1 MIQTVALIALLATP
15 VAAADF
21 EFCWEGA
28 NGYRMEG
35 TMRIDDAL
43 LNRSILTEDDIG
55 TFFIQGFKDDIALGA
70 WDMSQMTPTTSWNL
84 SFDPRGMVFPTGGMH
99 DSDKG
104 QAWNAG
110 GRADDCGDPGFGF
123 NSGTNAQD
131 LCVNNVWHT
140 ANHAKRLAKI
150 HLCMPGPM
158 RQRDKN
164 FLGAPLLFTHVI
176 RNGGQAAH
184 ISMFVS

>member
-1 MIQTVALIALLATP
+1 MIRTVALIALLATP

-35 TMRIDDAL
+35 IMRIDDAL

-70 WDMSQMTPTTSWNL
+70 WDMSQMTPTTSWHL
-84 SFDPRGMVFPTGGMH
+84 SFDPPGMVFPTGGMH

-110 GRADDCGDPGFGF
+110 GRADDCGDPGFSF

-140 ANHAKRLAKI
+140 DSMINRYTRFPVFPLGTENLDCGGVAL
-150 HLCMPGPM
+150 LGGMP
-158 RQRDKN
+158 RSARS
-164 FLGAPLLFTHVI
+164 A
-176 RNGGQAAH
+176 
-184 ISMFVS
+184 SE

>member
-1 MIQTVALIALLATP
+1 MIRTVALIALLATP

-110 GRADDCGDPGFGF
+110 GRRNQSFAHLRRDYRVLSDECELVSARTMKPPVMPHRVDATQQERRFG
-123 NSGTNAQD
+123 
-131 LCVNNVWHT
+131 
-140 ANHAKRLAKI
+140 
-150 HLCMPGPM
+150 
-158 RQRDKN
+158 
-164 FLGAPLLFTHVI
+164 
-176 RNGGQAAH
+176 
-184 ISMFVS
+184 

>member
-1 MIQTVALIALLATP
+1 MIRALALSLLATP
-15 VAAADF
+15 ALAADF
-21 EFCWEGA
+21 EFCWEGN

-35 TMRIDDAL
+35 TMSVPDAL
-43 LNRSILTEDDIG
+43 MNRSLLNQNDISAFFIVGFRDDIPLG
-55 TFFIQGFKDDIALGA
+55 T
-70 WDMSQMTPTTSWNL
+70 WDMRQLTSTTSWNL

-99 DSDKG
+99 DSPKG

-140 ANHAKRLAKI
+140 DSIISRYTRFPVFPFGTANLDCGGVAL
-150 HLCMPGPM
+150 
-158 RQRDKN
+158 
-164 FLGAPLLFTHVI
+164 LGALPSTTHS
-176 RNGGQAAH
+176 A
-184 ISMFVS
+184 SD

>member
-1 MIQTVALIALLATP
+1 MIRAAALLLALASPAT
-15 VAAADF
+15 AADF

-35 TMRIDDAL
+35 TMTVPDELMDEPL
-43 LNRSILTEDDIG
+43 LTHNDI
-55 TFFIQGFKDDIALGA
+55 TAFFIQGFKDDVPLGA
-70 WDMSQMTPTTSWNL
+70 WDMRQLTPTTSWNL

-99 DSDKG
+99 DGPKG

-131 LCVNNVWHT
+131 VCVNNVWRTDSMINRYTRFPVFAAGTINLDCGGVALLGSIEDTSAFT
-140 ANHAKRLAKI
+140 AQSASN
-150 HLCMPGPM
+150 
-158 RQRDKN
+158 
-164 FLGAPLLFTHVI
+164 
-176 RNGGQAAH
+176 
-184 ISMFVS
+184 

>member
-1 MIQTVALIALLATP
+1 MLRIIALVLAATP
-15 VAAADF
+15 AAALDF

-35 TMRIDDAL
+35 VMSVPSDAMAQAL
-43 LNRSILTEDDIG
+43 ITHNDISG
-55 TFFIQGFKDDIALGA
+55 FTIQGFQDDIALGA
-70 WDMSQMTPTTSWNL
+70 WDMSQVTPSTSWNL

-110 GRADDCGDPGFGF
+110 GRADDCGNPGFGF

-131 LCVNNVWHT
+131 LCVNNVWRT
-140 ANHAKRLAKI
+140 DSMINRYTRF
-150 HLCMPGPM
+150 PVFP
-158 RQRDKN
+158 
-164 FLGAPLLFTHVI
+164 LGAGQISCGGSALLGEI
-176 RNGGQAAH
+176 GGIQPQTTLSA
-184 ISMFVS
+184 SQ

>member
-1 MIQTVALIALLATP
+1 
-15 VAAADF
+15 
-21 EFCWEGA
+21 
-28 NGYRMEG
+28 
-35 TMRIDDAL
+35 
-43 LNRSILTEDDIG
+43 
-55 TFFIQGFKDDIALGA
+55 
-70 WDMSQMTPTTSWNL
+70 MSQLTPTTSWNL

-140 ANHAKRLAKI
+140 ESMISRYTRF
-150 HLCMPGPM
+150 PVFP
-158 RQRDKN
+158 
-164 FLGAPLLFTHVI
+164 LGASDIDCGGVALL
-176 RNGGQAAH
+176 GGTPRGAQTA
-184 ISMFVS
+184 SQ

>member
-84 SFDPRGMVFPTGGMH
+84 RFDPRGMVFPTGGMH

-110 GRADDCGDPGFGF
+110 GRAEPIIRTFATRL
-123 NSGTNAQD
+123 SGAVRRMRTS
-131 LCVNNVWHT
+131 LCKDNE
-140 ANHAKRLAKI
+140 
-150 HLCMPGPM
+150 
-158 RQRDKN
+158 
-164 FLGAPLLFTHVI
+164 
-176 RNGGQAAH
+176 AARYATP
-184 ISMFVS
+184 S

>member
-1 MIQTVALIALLATP
+1 MRVILALCLLVLPAQ
-15 VAAADF
+15 AADF

-35 TMRIDDAL
+35 RMTVPDAL
-43 LNRSILTEDDIG
+43 LGEPLITHNDVTD
-55 TFFIQGFKDDIALGA
+55 FFIQGFRDDVPLGA
-70 WDMSQMTPTTSWNL
+70 WDLSQLTPETSWNL

-99 DSDKG
+99 DSPKG

-131 LCVNNVWHT
+131 VCVNNVWHT
-140 ANHAKRLAKI
+140 DSMINRYTRFPVFPAGTANQDCGGVAL
-150 HLCMPGPM
+150 LGGGP
-158 RQRDKN
+158 
-164 FLGAPLLFTHVI
+164 
-176 RNGGQAAH
+176 QAAQ
-184 ISMFVS
+184 SASRRP

>member
-1 MIQTVALIALLATP
+1 MRLTLALCLLALP
-15 VAAADF
+15 AQAADF

-35 TMRIDDAL
+35 RMTVPDAL
-43 LNRSILTEDDIG
+43 LDAPLLTHADVTG
-55 TFFIQGFKDDIALGA
+55 FFIQGFRDDVPLGA
-70 WDMSQMTPTTSWNL
+70 WDLSQLTPETSWNL

-99 DSDKG
+99 DSPKG

-140 ANHAKRLAKI
+140 DSMINRYTRFQVFPAGTANLDCGGVALLGGVPQSAQSASV
-150 HLCMPGPM
+150 GP
-158 RQRDKN
+158 
-164 FLGAPLLFTHVI
+164 
-176 RNGGQAAH
+176 
-184 ISMFVS
+184 

>member
-1 MIQTVALIALLATP
+1 MIRAALLTLMISTPAT
-15 VAAADF
+15 AADF

-35 TMRIDDAL
+35 TMSVPDDLLDRAL
-43 LNRSILTEDDIG
+43 VSHDEISA
-55 TFFIQGFKDDIALGA
+55 FFIQGFKDGIPLGA
-70 WDMSQMTPTTSWNL
+70 WDMRQLTPTTSWNL

-99 DSDKG
+99 NSPKG

-131 LCVNNVWHT
+131 LCVDNVWRTDSMISRYTRFPVFEAGSVALDCGGVALFSLLDPGQT
-140 ANHAKRLAKI
+140 AINI
-150 HLCMPGPM
+150 
-158 RQRDKN
+158 
-164 FLGAPLLFTHVI
+164 LF
-176 RNGGQAAH
+176 GD
-184 ISMFVS
+184 